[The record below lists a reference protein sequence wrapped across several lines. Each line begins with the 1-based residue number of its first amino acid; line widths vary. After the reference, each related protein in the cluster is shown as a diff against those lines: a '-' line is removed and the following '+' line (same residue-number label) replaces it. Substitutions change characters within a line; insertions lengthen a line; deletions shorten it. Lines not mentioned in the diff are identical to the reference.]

1 MASTQRLKQIAIPAY
16 NLALGDA
23 EGRGAS
29 LAPGGDGYVLTM
41 EGGAPVWMPSQGGI
55 VFERRSFTEAGPAI
69 ATTGIHTLNTTLPD
83 GLQGG
88 NKDGLIVTING
99 MGIDL
104 TAVSLDGAG
113 PYVVK
118 IDMGVVGYSLDSSDT
133 VAVYYMTST

>member
-29 LAPGGDGYVLTM
+29 LAPGDEGYVLTV
-41 EGGAPVWMPSQGGI
+41 EGGAPVWMPSQGGM
-55 VFERRSFTEAGPAI
+55 VFERRSFTEAGPAT
-69 ATTGIHTLNTTLPD
+69 ATTGIHTLNTTLPE

-88 NKDGLIVTING
+88 TKDGLLVLING

-104 TAVSLDGAG
+104 NAVSLDGAG

-118 IDMGVVGYSLDSSDT
+118 IDMGVVGYSLESTDI
-133 VAVYYMTST
+133 VAVYYMTAA